1 MPSLSTVHEHTPI
14 QASQT
19 DRECYPARHRRA
31 SMLGGRTE
39 RVSGMLSW
47 PRQGAAVGVASTTA
61 SRSRRLLHGVV
72 CIGCAY
78 QLPADGAC

>member
-1 MPSLSTVHEHTPI
+1 
-14 QASQT
+14 
-19 DRECYPARHRRA
+19 
-31 SMLGGRTE
+31 MLGGRTE

-61 SRSRRLLHGVV
+61 SRSRRLLHGDV

-78 QLPADGAC
+78 WLPADGF